1 MKEKIKYIYVI
12 YRTRYKTDVI
22 KKIGKNLWWT
32 ANLSEKI
39 FCLQAGALNLVNI
52 WMIFENL
59 LLLLFQLFL
68 CFSCFS
74 SWNVLKLFLMF
85 IFFPLINIFFSV
97 SQICLGLSLFSICY
111 YFSSVRLKFEPVILI
126 KVVLMKQN
134 KHSTINDV
142 TLRILTSPSKLKF
155 SDFYQ
160 FTLCS
165 WIELALNLLNV
176 LSKTFTVIFLQ
187 NTSVRLV

>member
-1 MKEKIKYIYVI
+1 MI

-97 SQICLGLSLFSICY
+97 SQICLGLRLFSICY

-126 KVVLMKQN
+126 KVVLMK
-134 KHSTINDV
+134 KKSYTVKSTI
-142 TLRILTSPSKLKF
+142 SSMM
-155 SDFYQ
+155 
-160 FTLCS
+160 
-165 WIELALNLLNV
+165 
-176 LSKTFTVIFLQ
+176 
-187 NTSVRLV
+187 